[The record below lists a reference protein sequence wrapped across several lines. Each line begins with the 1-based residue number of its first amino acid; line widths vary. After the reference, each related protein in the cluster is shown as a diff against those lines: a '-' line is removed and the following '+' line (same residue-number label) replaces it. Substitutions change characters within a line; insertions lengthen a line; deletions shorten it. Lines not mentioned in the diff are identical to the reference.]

1 MLASVFLTLIS
12 LLLGAV
18 TFFDFSPVTFFIQ
31 LSLGVAAG
39 LAGFAGLMSVLVRRI
54 RKRGVLPQR

>member
-12 LLLGAV
+12 LLLGA
-18 TFFDFSPVTFFIQ
+18 VTFFIQ